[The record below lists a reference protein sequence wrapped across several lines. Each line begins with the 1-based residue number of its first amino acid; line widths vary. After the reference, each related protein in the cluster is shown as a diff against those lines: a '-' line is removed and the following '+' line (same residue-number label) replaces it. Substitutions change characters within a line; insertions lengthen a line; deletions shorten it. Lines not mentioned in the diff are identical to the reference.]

1 MKLVLLNFLLFA
13 CGLMGAKIFP
23 YPYIQKDLP
32 NGLRVVT
39 IPTEYPNIV
48 ALVIVV
54 QTGSRNEVEPGKSG
68 FAHLFEHLMFRGTKE
83 FPPDKYQA
91 ALKNAGA
98 AANAFTTDD
107 FTAYHATFSKEDLPA
122 VLHMEAD
129 RFEHL
134 QYDPAAFKTET
145 LAVLGEYN
153 KNSASP
159 VQKLFEKLRDTAFQ
173 EHTYKH
179 TTMGFLQD
187 VQNMPQEYDYSL
199 TFFQR
204 YYRPEYTT
212 IIVAGDVDPKS
223 VQSLVEKDWGSWKA
237 GSYKPDIPAEPPQV
251 NPRTAHVDWPTPTLP
266 YVAVSYRSPAYSD
279 EIRDLAALDAIGA
292 LGFSPSSDLYRK
304 LVIQEQ
310 KVDLLVSDNR
320 DHVDPALFTIL
331 ARVKK
336 PEDLETV
343 QNDILTTVKSFSEN
357 AVEADR
363 LERVKSNLRYS
374 FALRMNNSE
383 AIAQTVASYVALRR
397 TPETINRLY
406 DLYAKLTPADLE
418 RAARKYLTP
427 NNRTIVTLTGAKSK

>member
-1 MKLVLLNFLLFA
+1 MKLLSFCLLCA
-13 CGLMGAKIFP
+13 CGLLTAAKIFP
-23 YPYIQKDLP
+23 YPYVQKDLP

-107 FTAYHATFSKEDLPA
+107 FTAYHATFSKEDLPG

-159 VQKLFEKLRDTAFQ
+159 AQKLFETLRKTAFQ

-187 VQNMPQEYDYSL
+187 VQNMPREYDYSL

-212 IIVAGDVDPKS
+212 IIVAGDVDPRS
-223 VQSLVEKDWGSWKA
+223 VQSLVEKDWGNWKP
-237 GSYKPDIPAEPPQV
+237 GSYKPDIPAEPPQSG
-251 NPRTAHVDWPTPTLP
+251 PRTAHVDWPNPTLP
-266 YVAVSYRSPAYSD
+266 FVAVAYRSPAYSD
-279 EIRDLAALDAIGA
+279 DIPDLAALDAIGF

-304 LVIQEQ
+304 LVIQER
-310 KVDLLVSDNR
+310 KVDSLGSDNR
-320 DHVDPALFTIL
+320 DHVDPSLITII

-336 PEDLETV
+336 PEDLGTV
-343 QNDILTTVKSFSEN
+343 QDDILATVKGFS
-357 AVEADR
+357 AGPVDADR

-374 FALRMNNSE
+374 FALRMDNSE

-427 NNRTIVTLTGAKSK
+427 NNRTIVTLTGATSK